1 MTKTTRHSSYSSIYY
16 SWVVVSEIS
25 DSIGLGNN
33 GVTLSDNKMTL
44 TLNAKKGLWVMARL
58 SGHTDYPL

>member
-1 MTKTTRHSSYSSIYY
+1 M
-16 SWVVVSEIS
+16 SEIS